1 MLRLLVWLEGHKSV
15 CVEAFAAL
23 PVGQGGGHVAEI
35 CVQRWGCQCSCW
47 VCE

>member
-1 MLRLLVWLEGHKSV
+1 MWLEGHKSV

-35 CVQRWGCQCSCW
+35 CVQRWG
-47 VCE
+47 